1 MSSSSA
7 TLELSP
13 LTPNTPI
20 PQPDS
25 TISPATLEASP
36 RAPCAPDPPAHLF
49 RIVKRLTPPTSTH
62 SAVFLCLP
70 RIPLPVFKPDEEC
83 AEFLRPNLQVRNA
96 FLKLRNPRVKQQL
109 RLLEY
114 VRLAD
119 TLVPSIIANGASALS
134 QGFVKMLPQLVVVK
148 MNVSPEAL
156 GKEGDVVEELHSG
169 REYSSLF
176 IGTKMIRGQITSD
189 PLTSWICLRPVFG
202 HTIPQ
207 LGEAFARAKKEV
219 PDWLVAHI
227 LLGLIMAV
235 QFVHSDGLVY
245 GNVSA
250 ENTMINLY
258 PEYMHHRYR
267 GYPDIQLVGFSHA
280 NKVADTSGGAAKDVR
295 DVMMVMDE
303 FIVKWSSATLY
314 FGTGIGLR
322 VSQDPLVIL
331 WRQVQGTLAGDEKVT
346 WDNMMGLCIQLEE
359 LRGSGPKTLPKD
371 IIKILHSDLASQE
384 ELKSAMK
391 DTGDME
397 CKIKEEELAGDE
409 TVATGSRVVVL
420 RFHTRRAD
428 YARILMLRHIE
439 WFPEGQIG
447 NAF

>member
-1 MSSSSA
+1 MFPSS
-7 TLELSP
+7 
-13 LTPNTPI
+13 
-20 PQPDS
+20 
-25 TISPATLEASP
+25 ATLEASP
-36 RAPCAPDPPAHLF
+36 LTPSALEPPAHLF
-49 RIVKRLTPPTSTH
+49 RIVKQLSPPTSTH

-70 RIPLPVFKPDEEC
+70 RNPLPAFSPDSEC
-83 AEFLRPNLQVRNA
+83 AEFLCPNLHVRNA
-96 FLKLRNPRVKQQL
+96 FRKLRDPRFKQQL

-119 TLVPSIIANGASALS
+119 TLVPSIIANGASVLP
-134 QGFVKMLPQLVVVK
+134 QRLVKMLPQLVVVK

-156 GKEGDVVEELHSG
+156 GKEADVVEELHSG
-169 REYSSLF
+169 REYSTLF
-176 IGTKMIRGQITSD
+176 IGTKMIRGQITAD
-189 PLTSWICLRPVFG
+189 PSSSWICLRPVFG

-207 LGEAFARAKKEV
+207 LGEAFAKAKKEV

-227 LLGLIMAV
+227 LLGLISAA
-235 QFVHSDGLVY
+235 QFVHGDGLVY

-267 GYPDIQLVGFSHA
+267 GYPDIQLVGFSQA
-280 NKVADTSGGAAKDVR
+280 EKVDDTSGGAAKDVR
-295 DVMMVMDE
+295 DVMMVIVE
-303 FIVKWSSATLY
+303 FITKWSSATPY

-322 VSQDPLVIL
+322 VSQEPLVLL
-331 WRQVQGTLAGDEKVT
+331 WQQVQEILAGNEKVT
-346 WDNMMGLCIQLEE
+346 WDDMGGLIIHLEE

-391 DTGDME
+391 
-397 CKIKEEELAGDE
+397 
-409 TVATGSRVVVL
+409 GSRVVVL
-420 RFHTRRAD
+420 KFHARRAD

-439 WFPEGQIG
+439 WFSGGQVG